1 VAGAAPGARRWQ
13 LPKTKKG
20 ETRQKF
26 VNRCIPAVIKEG
38 GKSQEQAAGQC
49 YGMYDY
55 AQEKARGKRRGK

>member
-1 VAGAAPGARRWQ
+1 

-26 VNRCIPAVIKEG
+26 VNRFIPAVIKEG
-38 GKSQEQAAGQC
+38 GKSQEQASGQG

-55 AQEKARGKRRGK
+55 AQEKSTKKRKGK